1 MNVLLTEPVTFSPS
15 SLSVGKVSS
24 PGSKMEP
31 QVNAGRGLCHLE
43 QQLLLLPGVLSDP
56 LLGAALLLARTG
68 SQGSPE
74 LQSSA
79 FPKAQHTFLPSSSNC
94 TWNFCTQK
102 GFWGFSPLALLQK
115 GCGQFFPQI
124 FRVEPIS
131 AWGWAG
137 QLLGPPKKLPG
148 PPVLGQAQ
156 PPVLREP
163 SQQAEPFPAPWHEQS
178 PRLSLEPRAGHNWG
192 WPLPGC
198 PQLPLVPQAGA
209 WWPCWMEG
217 GHEMK

>member
-79 FPKAQHTFLPSSSNC
+79 FPKAQRTFLPSSSNC
-94 TWNFCTQK
+94 MWNFCTQK
-102 GFWGFSPLALLQK
+102 GFWGFSPLVLLQK
-115 GCGQFFPQI
+115 GCGQVFFPR
-124 FRVEPIS
+124 FSV
-131 AWGWAG
+131 
-137 QLLGPPKKLPG
+137 
-148 PPVLGQAQ
+148 
-156 PPVLREP
+156 
-163 SQQAEPFPAPWHEQS
+163 
-178 PRLSLEPRAGHNWG
+178 
-192 WPLPGC
+192 
-198 PQLPLVPQAGA
+198 
-209 WWPCWMEG
+209 
-217 GHEMK
+217 